1 MKKIASLF
9 LIFATVLM
17 LSACSASKPEDV
29 AKEFVEASYKGDA
42 DKMLSLIHFPE
53 EEKAKP
59 GVEEMVS
66 GKIKGAAG
74 KAKERAERKGGVKEV
89 TVLESKMDE
98 ANGLGMVKIQTT
110 FKNDGSESE
119 KDSVKLI
126 KSDDKWQVR
135 L

>member
-1 MKKIASLF
+1 
-9 LIFATVLM
+9 
-17 LSACSASKPEDV
+17 
-29 AKEFVEASYKGDA
+29 
-42 DKMLSLIHFPE
+42 MLSLIHFPE

-119 KDSVKLI
+119 KDNVKLI
-126 KSDDKWQVR
+126 KSNDKWQVR